1 MSEEIKDVNKK
12 IDAAEAAVKKY
23 ASKDTVISIG
33 GYEFT
38 PAKLMVAFTIVSS
51 VLGGLYGAFEVHKSY
66 QDMQKKIATYV
77 APDLSEFDKRLAV
90 IEENSTKTT
99 DYTRDIKNDIKNDIV
114 REAFAYFNVPYTTCS
129 LTSDIFSSG
138 SGLASSSS
146 YLISIIKGI
155 TVLKRI
161 SLTDIQICSIANQLE
176 KKFNPLVGQQ
186 DFYGS
191 GIGGLK
197 KITFTKNNLPSFTYL
212 DPSVFDDID
221 MFLLFTEKNRE
232 SVNILKTIDV
242 TKSYEHL
249 ADVEQLEGYINSKN
263 IEGVCSVIKRSWV
276 TKKKTS
282 PFICTG
288 DLAEIDNLLY
298 SDSNILCHKLCG
310 AGGGGFFLAMTPKN
324 IIPEIASSRLH
335 IKISI
340 SPTGVATANINDN
353 IS

>member
-1 MSEEIKDVNKK
+1 MIVSSCPLRISLVGGSTDHPYFLEKYPFGSVISFTSNLRTYTTLHQDKLGLTQVNKK
-12 IDAAEAAVKKY
+12 
-23 ASKDTVISIG
+23 
-33 GYEFT
+33 F
-38 PAKLMVAFTIVSS
+38 IV
-51 VLGGLYGAFEVHKSY
+51 
-66 QDMQKKIATYV
+66 
-77 APDLSEFDKRLAV
+77 
-90 IEENSTKTT
+90 N
-99 DYTRDIKNDIKNDIV
+99 YTRREECSEVNDIKNDIV

-212 DPSVFDDID
+212 DTSVFDDID